1 MINIRK
7 AKKYCADDIS
17 LIENYNEAYSSPETW
32 DCHHRL
38 EIQGPFRNS
47 KELLIRCGV
56 YYGVPASQL
65 IFLSRK
71 AHMRLHNVGVKFS
84 DDTRKRMSDSHKGKP
99 KSEEQKRKL
108 SEAAKRRIV
117 DAEINKKICS
127 AGGKATLGMK
137 WFSNGVKTIKAFS
150 CPDGFHPGRK

>member
-1 MINIRK
+1 MINIRM
-7 AKKYCADDIS
+7 ANEYCADDIS

-38 EIQGPFRNS
+38 EVQGKFRNS

-56 YYGVPASQL
+56 YFGVPASQL
-65 IFLSRK
+65 IFLTHRE
-71 AHMRLHNVGVKFS
+71 HMKLHNGGVKFS

-117 DAEINKKICS
+117 DVEFRKKICS
-127 AGGKATLGMK
+127 AGGKTTLGKK
-137 WFSNGVKTIKAFS
+137 WFSNGKVCVRAFT